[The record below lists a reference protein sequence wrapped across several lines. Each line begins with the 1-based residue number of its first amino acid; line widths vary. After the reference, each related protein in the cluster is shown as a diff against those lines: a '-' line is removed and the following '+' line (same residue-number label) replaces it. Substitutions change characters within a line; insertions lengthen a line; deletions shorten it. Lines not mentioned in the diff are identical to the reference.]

1 MIPYKNTAT
10 RFSNIGAKASAT
22 SLTGAQIRAKAS
34 GYESEISS
42 LQKGERNSNFAEMVM
57 RLESK
62 ILAEPLEVR
71 YSISNIKTLS
81 SLLSEAG
88 RIKSTPTTATSTTT
102 TTTTTT
108 QTTGGGPTVQPTTKP
123 KAPFDIS
130 TLWFSVI
137 LFNIPTVIFLFLA
150 FTFQGWFNVWL
161 GFAILW
167 FVCAICFT
175 IVGVVVDDENPAP
188 PDIEKGCMYVGVAL
202 PIIGMLVF
210 FYCLFFAGMMST
222 AIFTFIGAVLGA
234 FFMCCSAFENTTGVR
249 VPAAISSF
257 SLVIGFA
264 LGIFTLCLYFK
275 AGWVTWIFGII
286 AILVLCIFGSMG
298 IGYIDELKTYI
309 AFLFIPSYILA
320 IIAISGLDATFGI
333 ICLIVTVLTGILA
346 AYLAKKKS

>member
-1 MIPYKNTAT
+1 MKGGCVVIPYKNTAT

-34 GYESEISS
+34 GYESEISA
-42 LQKGERNSNFAEMVM
+42 LQRGERNQGWVDTLK
-57 RLESK
+57 RLESR
-62 ILAEPLEVR
+62 IFAEPLEVR

-88 RIKSTPTTATSTTT
+88 RIKSTPTSTPKASTTT
-102 TTTTTT
+102 TTTTST
-108 QTTGGGPTVQPTTKP
+108 QTGGGPTTESSTKP

-188 PDIEKGCMYVGVAL
+188 PILKKCVCM
-202 PIIGMLVF
+202 
-210 FYCLFFAGMMST
+210 S
-222 AIFTFIGAVLGA
+222 VL
-234 FFMCCSAFENTTGVR
+234 
-249 VPAAISSF
+249 
-257 SLVIGFA
+257 
-264 LGIFTLCLYFK
+264 LY
-275 AGWVTWIFGII
+275 
-286 AILVLCIFGSMG
+286 L
-298 IGYIDELKTYI
+298 
-309 AFLFIPSYILA
+309 
-320 IIAISGLDATFGI
+320 
-333 ICLIVTVLTGILA
+333 
-346 AYLAKKKS
+346 